1 MKSKEFLKNL
11 IMNCT
16 KLLKKNDLQI
26 AFVYAAHWGSHKNEA
41 VIGEKMVVNEQ
52 FIKWQTFDHNGR
64 CKHMTVLTNM
74 SPY

>member
-26 AFVYAAHWGSHKNEA
+26 AFVYAAH
-41 VIGEKMVVNEQ
+41 
-52 FIKWQTFDHNGR
+52 
-64 CKHMTVLTNM
+64 
-74 SPY
+74 